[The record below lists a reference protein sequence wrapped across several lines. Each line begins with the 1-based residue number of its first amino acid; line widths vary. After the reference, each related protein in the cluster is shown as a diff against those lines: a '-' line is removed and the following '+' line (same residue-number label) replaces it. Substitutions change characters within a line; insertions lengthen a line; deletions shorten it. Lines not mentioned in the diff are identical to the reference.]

1 MAATGTAEPGIPVGD
16 GMSRRRWLSPA
27 DAFTA
32 ARVPLAVA
40 FVLVNDVGWRLAIL
54 AVASISDFADGVVA
68 RRWGGSR
75 LGAFLDPVADKL
87 FMAGAF
93 GVVLA
98 SGALTPLEIL
108 GVLARDIVAA
118 FAFFATVLLKRPASI
133 PARLGGKAVTVAQ
146 LLTLLA
152 FCVGSAYLRPM
163 AWATAG
169 VALYAIW
176 DYSRAAGR
184 EKRALGD

>member
-1 MAATGTAEPGIPVGD
+1 MVRPAAHSAAL
-16 GMSRRRWLSPA
+16 RRWWSPA
-27 DAFTA
+27 DAFTL
-32 ARVPLAVA
+32 ARIPLAVV
-40 FVLVNDVGWRLAIL
+40 FVVVDEVFWRTATL
-54 AVASISDFADGVVA
+54 AVAAASDFADGVVA

-98 SGALTPLEIL
+98 SGALTPLEVL

-118 FAFFATVLLKRPASI
+118 FAFLATVMLRRPASI
-133 PARLGGKAVTVAQ
+133 PARLGGKVVTVAQ

-152 FCVGSAYLRPM
+152 FCLRSGYLRPM
-163 AWATAG
+163 AWATAA

-176 DYSRAAGR
+176 DYSMAASR
-184 EKRALGD
+184 EKRALGE